1 MLTHYGEKFDKR
13 VQGKLTELIK
23 ESGITGILG
32 KGKVF
37 NNLDP
42 EYSSVA
48 VIGLGKEGLGFNAL
62 EGLDQGMENARV
74 GSGIGC
80 KKLRD
85 QGCTHICV
93 DPMEYAEQAAEGG
106 ALAIWRYQDNKIK
119 DERKKNPKL
128 ELYES
133 PDQDAW
139 TRGLF
144 KAEAQNLARRLC
156 DTPANQMTPTNF
168 AQATVDALC
177 PCGVNVEVRNM
188 DWIETQNMHSFL
200 AVARSSCEPPIFLEL
215 TYCGTKMEEKPILLV
230 GKGITFNS
238 GGLCLKDPEHM
249 SEYRASMAGAAVVVA
264 AMRGASALSLPI
276 NITAVIPLCENM
288 PSGMSF
294 KPGDVIQSLNGKS
307 IAVHDTN
314 NAGVLLM
321 ADTFT
326 YGQTVFKP
334 KLVVDVATL
343 TSKF

>member
-1 MLTHYGEKFDKR
+1 MLTSYGEKFDKR

-48 VIGLGKEGLGFNAL
+48 VIGLGKEGLGFSVL

-74 GSGIGC
+74 GAGIGC

-85 QGCTHICV
+85 QGCTHIFV

-119 DERKKNPKL
+119 DDRKKNPKL

-133 PDQDAW
+133 PDHDAW

-215 TYCGTKMEEKPILLV
+215 SYCGAKQDDKPILLV
-230 GKGITFNS
+230 GKGITFN
-238 GGLCLKDPEHM
+238 
-249 SEYRASMAGAAVVVA
+249 R
-264 AMRGASALSLPI
+264 
-276 NITAVIPLCENM
+276 
-288 PSGMSF
+288 
-294 KPGDVIQSLNGKS
+294 
-307 IAVHDTN
+307 
-314 NAGVLLM
+314 
-321 ADTFT
+321 
-326 YGQTVFKP
+326 
-334 KLVVDVATL
+334 
-343 TSKF
+343 